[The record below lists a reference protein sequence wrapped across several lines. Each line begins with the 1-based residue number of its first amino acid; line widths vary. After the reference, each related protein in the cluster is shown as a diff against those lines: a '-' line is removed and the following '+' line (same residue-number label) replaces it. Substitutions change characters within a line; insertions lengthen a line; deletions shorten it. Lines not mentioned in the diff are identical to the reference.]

1 VEKPDL
7 SVLTFDLVGWVR

>member
-7 SVLTFDLVGWVR
+7 SIITVGE

>member
-7 SVLTFDLVGWVR
+7 SAAHCTLTC